1 MKLIKL
7 LTFILVVF
15 FKTETLFSNNN
26 LFNVNNIQLEK
37 KDKLSNKTLANLAI
51 KKGFNELTQK
61 ILLNEDKDKLSN
73 LDFSLIKQLVTYYQ
87 ITKVKDKKDNEK
99 FVNFSITFDKNKIH
113 ELFYKKGILYSEISD
128 KDLYIL
134 PILIKEDEI
143 FIFTNNYF
151 YENWNIKYKENL
163 IEFILPLE
171 NIETIQKINEF
182 KDNLLNLDVTNLF
195 RDYPNK
201 NLALIFIE
209 DNKNS
214 KQKIYLKTLIQGKKI
229 SRGITIQ
236 KSNLSAN

>member
-1 MKLIKL
+1 MKLYKL

-134 PILIKEDEI
+134 PILIKEDDI

-151 YENWNIKYKENL
+151 YENWNVKYKENL
-163 IEFILPLE
+163 NRIYF
-171 NIETIQKINEF
+171 T
-182 KDNLLNLDVTNLF
+182 F
-195 RDYPNK
+195 RK
-201 NLALIFIE
+201 H
-209 DNKNS
+209 
-214 KQKIYLKTLIQGKKI
+214 
-229 SRGITIQ
+229 
-236 KSNLSAN
+236 